1 MVSNYKL
8 PSGYERLDMLDLS
21 SIRNKVIMM
30 ITSIVCILVFGWLFL
45 QTIEALRPEVMT
57 NIIPARLSS
66 QVIIVFLVILLLLLV
81 VLLHEAL
88 HGVFFW
94 LLTRER
100 PKFKLRITFAYAA
113 AQGSYLRRNRYV
125 AITLVPFLV
134 VTLSGLIAVFFAP
147 AQGVL
152 LVAFLTATHAGACA
166 GDLVTAVWALRHPP
180 SVLINDE
187 GRVMQAYGLVISN

>member
-1 MVSNYKL
+1 
-8 PSGYERLDMLDLS
+8 MLDLS
-21 SIRNKVIMM
+21 SMRNKAIMM

-45 QTIEALRPEVMT
+45 QTIKALRPEVMT

-66 QVIIVFLVILLLLLV
+66 QVVIAFSVILLVLLV

-94 LLTRER
+94 VLTRER
-100 PKFKLRITFAYAA
+100 PKFKFRIMFAYAA
-113 AQGSYLRRNRYV
+113 ARGSYLRRNRYV
-125 AITLVPFLV
+125 VITLVPFLL
-134 VTLSGLIAVFFAP
+134 VTLFGLIAVSFVP

-152 LVAFLTATHAGACA
+152 LVAFLAAVHAGACA
-166 GDLVTAVWALRHPP
+166 GDLVTAVWALKHPS

-187 GRVMQAYGLVISN
+187 GRVMQAYGLVTSNGGG